1 VTAFDLLAPLSK
13 PRRVCSA
20 PAGNGWLSTRDA
32 RRDLARLLSAL
43 DQQGAHGQPPAPNP
57 ETTLL
62 VVASDRYHMLLACLA
77 AWLRGSTVSL
87 PPNHQPGTLDDVRTE
102 SGAQLVLTDA
112 MVARSLA
119 SEHGL
124 ADEPRELADRAPIPA
139 DRPVLTVFTSGTTGD
154 HQACTK
160 TAGQLFG
167 EALTL
172 AQALAFDP
180 SRSVAATVPCHH
192 LYGLL
197 FSVLVPY
204 FSGAGFVRDAAF
216 QPAEICGT
224 CQHWQVTDLVAVPA
238 HLAALVEAGWA
249 APFQLERAFS
259 SGAVLDVE
267 LACEFRRISGAQ
279 VVDVLGSTESGGIAW
294 RVSEPGAVYVP
305 LPGVEVAA
313 TEDSRLLLR
322 SPFLPPGTGWEAMSD
337 RIRLVAGGFEHLGRS
352 DGIVK
357 LGGKR
362 VAVQELEARAR
373 QLDGITDAAVL
384 VMPSTE
390 LRKTELWLAVAA
402 EHGDWTRASLRE
414 ALGRYFDPV
423 LLPRRYRVVHR
434 LPRNALGKLEKAEL
448 ERLFAHDERAVR
460 RAAGP
465 KQGPDAR
472 PASDSS
478 ETCWTTDVWVPE
490 QSPFFQGHFP
500 GRPVLPGVA
509 QLSEFVLP
517 AILQAW
523 AELHQ
528 LERIPVLKYKRPI
541 QPGARLALELRRRGA
556 ASVHFELREDGEL
569 CSAGQLCFV
578 VSGAREST
586 MTPPDNRP

>member
-1 VTAFDLLAPLSK
+1 MTEFDLLAPLSEA
-13 PRRVCSA
+13 RRVCTA
-20 PAGNGWLSTRDA
+20 PVGNGWLSTRDA
-32 RRDLARLLSAL
+32 RRDLARLLSVL
-43 DQQGAHGQPPAPNP
+43 DQQASELKPPPLRPGSA
-57 ETTLL
+57 LL
-62 VVASDRYHMLLACLA
+62 VVCSDRYHMLLACLA
-77 AWLRGSTVSL
+77 AWLCGSTVSL
-87 PPNHQPGTLDDVRTE
+87 PPNHQPGTLEDVRTK

-112 MVARSLA
+112 IVAESLA
-119 SEHGL
+119 SEPSL
-124 ADEPRELADRAPIPA
+124 TDDLRELPNRAAIPA

-160 TAGQLFG
+160 TAGQLLG

-172 AQALAFDP
+172 SQALAFDP

-204 FSGAGFVRDAAF
+204 LSGAGFVRDAAF
-216 QPAEICGT
+216 QPAEIVRT
-224 CQHWQVTDLVAVPA
+224 CERWHVTDLVTVPA
-238 HLAALVEAGWA
+238 HLGALVEAGWA
-249 APFQLERAFS
+249 PPFQLARAFS

-267 LACEFRRISGAQ
+267 LAGEFRSISGAR

-294 RVSEPGAVYVP
+294 RVSEPGAVYLP
-305 LPGVEVAA
+305 LPGVEVAT

-337 RIRLVAGGFEHLGRS
+337 RIRLVPGGFEHLGRS

-362 VAVQELEARAR
+362 IAVQELEARAR
-373 QLDGITDAAVL
+373 QLDGINDAAVL

-390 LRKTELWLAVAA
+390 LRKTELWLAVATENA
-402 EHGDWTRASLRE
+402 GWTRASLRE

-423 LLPRRYRVVHR
+423 VLPRRYRVVRR
-434 LPRNALGKLEKAEL
+434 LPRNPLGKLEKAQL
-448 ERLFAHDERAVR
+448 EGLFSHDERAAR
-460 RAAGP
+460 PR
-465 KQGPDAR
+465 PDAR
-472 PASDSS
+472 RANDPS
-478 ETCWTTDVWVPE
+478 ETWTTDVFVPE

-509 QLSEFVLP
+509 QLTEFVLP

-523 AELHQ
+523 AELTQ
-528 LERIPVLKYKRPI
+528 LERVPVLKYKRPI
-541 QPGARLALELRRRGA
+541 QPGARLALELRRPSGA

-569 CSAGQLCFV
+569 CTTGQLCFV
-578 VSGAREST
+578 VSGAHEPT
-586 MTPPDNRP
+586 LPPPQNRP